1 MHVDGG
7 EGDVE
12 AGDLH
17 GVVEAAGLQDQ
28 PEEGQAPLQHLG
40 QGVAHL
46 PGIRWSQVMP
56 GDAR

>member
-1 MHVDGG
+1 MLMEVRKMLS
-7 EGDVE
+7 
-12 AGDLH
+12 DLH